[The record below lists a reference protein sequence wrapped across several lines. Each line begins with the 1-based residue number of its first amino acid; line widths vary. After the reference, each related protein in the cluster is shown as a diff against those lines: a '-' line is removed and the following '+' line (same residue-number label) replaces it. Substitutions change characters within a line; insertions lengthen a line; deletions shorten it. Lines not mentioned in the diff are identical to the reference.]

1 MDYET
6 ARRFLINQ
14 GKATESISD
23 AFLVRLKQ
31 GKPPVPGQ
39 VTSILLALKVVY
51 EALREAEALERELV
65 YALHLLSTEGRQQ
78 FELRR
83 RGGVIWPPLLDED
96 LTRIAI
102 AVRSIFAGVWQE

>member
-14 GKATESISD
+14 GKATDANSD
-23 AFLVRLKQ
+23 AFLIRLKQ
-31 GKPPVPGQ
+31 GQPPVPGQ
-39 VTSILLALKVVY
+39 VTSILLSLKVVY
-51 EALREAEALERELV
+51 QALLGAEQLERELV
-65 YALHLLSTEGRQQ
+65 HALHLLATEGRQQ
-78 FELRR
+78 FELKR

-102 AVRSIFAGVWQE
+102 AVRHIFGGVWED